1 MYCSSSGVTAVASDI
16 SRGWVRSHC
25 AAGLAHMST
34 AQGWVRSR
42 VRDGCGAGGMPT
54 LHVCA
59 RVAAHG
65 AGRSRR
71 PSSALGRAT
80 QGRT

>member
-1 MYCSSSGVTAVASDI
+1 MYCSSSGVAAVASHI

-42 VRDGCGAGGMPT
+42 VRGGCGQE
-54 LHVCA
+54 VCLLYMFV
-59 RVAAHG
+59 RVWPRTVQG
-65 AGRSRR
+65 VVDGRVVRWVA
-71 PSSALGRAT
+71 PLWG
-80 QGRT
+80 